1 MAAEFSIPY
10 LEAEALIAAMMRVDE
25 RDTQHPVLRFFP
37 RQVHPGAKVKV
48 REWTRKPGQV
58 PHTSWGGKA
67 QPVRR
72 GTLKER
78 EYSPAVIK
86 LFDVLTREDLILF
99 AAAARAAGANDV
111 GPYAQAEIAAAN
123 ARIEEIAAVLRSD
136 DTEERH
142 RLCCEALL
150 GTVNYRLDEQ
160 SFSVSYGLT
169 SISTPSTQWNNVS
182 ATIVADMFAA
192 IETFRENNARGAS
205 PRQVFYN
212 PKMYADYFVKNT
224 EWATYKKQN
233 PELAQGF
240 LRIPGGRTET
250 DMLGRFTDPL
260 FGLEWIPVEG
270 TYVDYAGASQNRWNP
285 KKLVLA
291 NMDEAMCEWGQ
302 TMDPLQTPNAD
313 YNVEIG
319 QPREGEDVKAHRVVL
334 FDNGLPV
341 IKYPDMIQPFAVQS

>member
-1 MAAEFSIPY
+1 MAGEFSIPY

-37 RQVHPGAKVKV
+37 RAVHPGGKVKV
-48 REWTRKPGQV
+48 RQMSRKPGQV

-72 GTLKER
+72 GTLTER
-78 EYSPAVIK
+78 LYEPSVIK
-86 LFDVLTREDLILF
+86 LFETLTREDQILF
-99 AAAARAAGANDV
+99 AQAAQAAGANDV
-111 GPYAQAEIAAAN
+111 GPYAQSVIAAAN
-123 ARIEEIAAVLRSD
+123 ARIEELAAVLRAD

-142 RLCCEALL
+142 RLCCEALQ
-150 GTVNYRLDEQ
+150 GTVNYRLDETD
-160 SFSVSYGLT
+160 FSVSYGLT
-169 SISTPSTQWNNVS
+169 AISTPSTQWNNVA
-182 ATIVADMFAA
+182 ATIVSDMFAA
-192 IETFRENNARGAS
+192 IESFRDNNARGAS
-205 PRQVFYN
+205 PRQAFYN

-270 TYVDYAGASQNRWNP
+270 TYLDADGSSQNRWDP
-285 KKLVLA
+285 KKIVLA
-291 NMDEAMCEWGQ
+291 NMEEAMCEWGQ

-313 YNVEIG
+313 FNIEIG
-319 QPREGEDVKAHRVVL
+319 APKEGDDVKTHKVVL

-341 IKYPDMIQPFAVQS
+341 IKYPDMVQPFAVQS